1 MVRGTLRAYSPHYG
15 WVSRGG
21 GSRELELRP
30 GKPVGTQ
37 DSSEFRRAGGSL
49 RVREAGPGRAGGAG
63 RRRRASARGC
73 RGRAVLGAGG
83 QLGCGF
89 HASRAGFACVCDGPR
104 LPAPSTLQVRA
115 GRVRGRAAGA
125 PRRGHLLTAG
135 SWPRRAA
142 FRSGDRWP
150 ARPRRAPCFEVRTPP
165 SPAPR
170 SSPFFAPSPAAHPW
184 VPPPPRLPEGRSH
197 ERDVQL
203 SSHRRHRLLV
213 RRGLRQWLHQHFGV
227 SEPSSRGAQAARG
240 LGGPWC

>member
-30 GKPVGTQ
+30 GEPVGTQ
-37 DSSEFRRAGGSL
+37 DSSEFLRAGGSL

-73 RGRAVLGAGG
+73 RGRAALGAGG

-142 FRSGDRWP
+142 FRSGDRRP
-150 ARPRRAPCFEVRTPP
+150 APAAACALLRGEDAPLPGPSVISVLRTEPSRAPLGAPTA
-165 SPAPR
+165 PAPR
-170 SSPFFAPSPAAHPW
+170 
-184 VPPPPRLPEGRSH
+184 
-197 ERDVQL
+197 
-203 SSHRRHRLLV
+203 
-213 RRGLRQWLHQHFGV
+213 
-227 SEPSSRGAQAARG
+227 
-240 LGGPWC
+240 GPQP